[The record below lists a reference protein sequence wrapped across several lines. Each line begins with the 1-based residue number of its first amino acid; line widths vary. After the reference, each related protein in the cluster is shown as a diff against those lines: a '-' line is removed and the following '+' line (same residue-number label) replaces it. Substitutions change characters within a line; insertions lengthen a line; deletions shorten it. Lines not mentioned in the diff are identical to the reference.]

1 MSADLL
7 ILAAFAVAAVSINAA
22 IGVAAPPPRPT
33 APPHRHRCATGAQ
46 RELTMLNFVSVY
58 PVVIA
63 VGTVIGNV
71 ALTIGGH
78 QPRCARQRCRDCPR
92 TRARSRR

>member
-33 APPHRHRCATGAQ
+33 APHTDTGAPS
-46 RELTMLNFVSVY
+46 E
-58 PVVIA
+58 
-63 VGTVIGNV
+63 
-71 ALTIGGH
+71 
-78 QPRCARQRCRDCPR
+78 
-92 TRARSRR
+92 RSGS